1 MIFITNL
8 LFLRHVRG
16 HSITTFTFRGRGT
29 REGFIKMGTYVNKG
43 TRVSHQCEC
52 SHIIFLTEYLI
63 HKPLTIVTRF
73 FVSFIKIPVLLKI
86 SALKKL
92 HLVHA

>member
-8 LFLRHVRG
+8 RFLRHVRG

-43 TRVSHQCEC
+43 RRVSHQCER
-52 SHIIFLTEYLI
+52 SHIFFLTEYLI
-63 HKPLTIVTRF
+63 HKLLTIVTRF
-73 FVSFIKIPVLLKI
+73 FVRLIKIPVLLKI
-86 SALKKL
+86 SVLKKL